1 MSMKVLVLRFSS
13 IGDIVLTTPVLR
25 CLKEQIGAEIH
36 YLTKA
41 SFSAILAENPNIDK
55 LITFDKS
62 TDEVLDAL
70 KKEQYD
76 FVLDLHNNIRTLK
89 LKSKLGVK
97 SAAFPKLN
105 VRKWVYVNTKWD
117 VMPDVHVVERYFKVV
132 ESLGVHPDGK
142 GLDYFLAEKDR
153 VEVIEVLPV
162 EFQKGYWVYTLGAQY
177 KTKCLPENKI
187 ADLLA
192 LIEVPIVLLGG
203 NEDQT
208 LGERLAAIYPAKVIN
223 LAGQL
228 TLNQSASVVEQSNGA
243 ICHDTGLMHIASA
256 FQKKLAVI
264 WGNTTPKIGMSPYL
278 PKSELVNFQV
288 DDLKCRPCSKIGYQQ
303 CPKTHFKCMNNQD
316 LEAISRFVNQFK

>member
-25 CLKEQIGAEIH
+25 CLKDQIGAEIH

-41 SFSAILAENPNIDK
+41 SFSPILAANPNIDQ

-89 LKSKLGVK
+89 LKGKLGVK

-105 VRKWVYVNTKWD
+105 VRKWIYVNTKWD
-117 VMPDVHVVERYFKVV
+117 VMPDVHVVERYFKAV
-132 ESLGVHPDGK
+132 ESLGVYPDGK
-142 GLDYFLAEKDR
+142 GLDYFLAEEDR
-153 VEVIEVLPV
+153 VEVNQVLPF
-162 EFQKGYWVYTLGAQY
+162 EFQKNFWVYTLGAQY
-177 KTKCLPENKI
+177 KTKCLPEAKI
-187 ADLLA
+187 SDLLK
-192 LIEVPIVLLGG
+192 LIEKPVVLLGG
-203 NEDQT
+203 NEDQP
-208 LGERLAAIYPAKVIN
+208 LGERLAAMYPERVFN
-223 LAGQL
+223 SAGKL
-228 TLNQSASVVEQSNGA
+228 SLNQSASVVQQSSGVV
-243 ICHDTGLMHIASA
+243 CHDTGLMHIASA

-264 WGNTTPKIGMSPYL
+264 WGNTTPKIGMTPYF
-278 PKSELVNFQV
+278 PNSEVANFEV
-288 DDLKCRPCSKIGYQQ
+288 MNLNCRPCSKIGYQQ

-316 LEAISRFVNQFK
+316 LEEIAKFVNHLP

>member
-1 MSMKVLVLRFSS
+1 MKVLVLRFSS

>member
-41 SFSAILAENPNIDK
+41 SFSAILAENPNIDQ

-153 VEVIEVLPV
+153 VEVTQVLPD
-162 EFQKGYWVYTLGAQY
+162 EFQKGFWVYTLGAQY
-177 KTKCLPENKI
+177 KTKCLPEKKI
-187 ADLLA
+187 VDLLA

-203 NEDQT
+203 NEDQA
-208 LGERLAAIYPAKVIN
+208 LGERLAEMYPAKVIN
-223 LAGQL
+223 LAGQF
-228 TLNQSASVVEQSNGA
+228 TLNQSASVVQQSKGA

-256 FQKKLAVI
+256 FQKNLAVI

-278 PKSELVNFQV
+278 PKSEVVNFQV
-288 DDLKCRPCSKIGYQQ
+288 NDLKCRPCSKIGYQE
-303 CPKTHFKCMNNQD
+303 CPKAHFKCMNNQD
-316 LEAISRFVNQFK
+316 LEAIARFVNQFK